1 LIDGLV
7 VAVYPISVHQTLR
20 TADLFIS
27 LVILIISALSIH
39 SSFAGRTAATSA
51 PQSQLDDS
59 TIVIHLPGEPAS
71 LDWNLANRRIDSLV
85 INSLQEGLIEAG
97 PHHKTIAVLA
107 KSWEISAEGQ
117 TYTFHIRDDVRWSDG
132 KLLVAQHFVDSW
144 KRLLSPLTSTSNGY
158 FLSEVLGAEN
168 YRKGKDSDF
177 SNVAI
182 KALSS
187 STIQIKLKRPLRN
200 WIWNFAESP
209 TFPIR
214 QDLIDRFGAKSWA
227 TPGNMVTLGPYI
239 LVSHDLDAGYTLR
252 RNPRYFRAS
261 SLRIRE
267 ADYKILSDIQAE
279 QDFINHKLD
288 LICYLSDTKK
298 LPRAALPFLRWSEAN
313 TTKRLE
319 FNTQRFPLSNPDI
332 REAIASVIDRQKLT
346 SLLGQGFT
354 VGTSAAPTSM
364 STHLSK
370 GGAQP
375 DPIKARETLRDAHI
389 DSLSLEILVPMFDE
403 HAEVNIRTA
412 EAIQKILVK
421 ELHADVT
428 IQRAETE
435 QLYTLLRDTQQ
446 YSLLLRD
453 WTGTNDP
460 DEFYAFYASF
470 SKKSTT
476 WSSGSYDKIL
486 EESRA
491 EKSATKRA
499 ALYRQLDSILTTESF
514 AVIPLFYSSDG
525 MLVSHRVLGFN
536 AKDAEPCKIKNLR
549 T

>member
-1 LIDGLV
+1 
-7 VAVYPISVHQTLR
+7 VHQILR
-20 TADLFIS
+20 TAIPLS
-27 LVILIISALSIH
+27 LGICLSSGIAALSVAAP
-39 SSFAGRTAATSA
+39 SSPA
-51 PQSQLDDS
+51 QLPTQPNDT
-59 TIVIHLPGEPAS
+59 TIIVHLPGEPAS
-71 LDWNLANRRIDSLV
+71 LDWNLANRRIDRLV
-85 INSLQEGLIEAG
+85 INNLQEGLIEAG
-97 PHHKTIAVLA
+97 PHHEPVPVLA
-107 KSWEISAEGQ
+107 KSWEISSDGQ
-117 TYTFHIRDDVRWSDG
+117 TYTFHIRDDVHWSDG
-132 KLLVAQHFVDSW
+132 KLLIAQHFVDSW

-168 YRKGKDSDF
+168 YRKGKNSDF
-177 SNVAI
+177 SDVAI

-187 STIQIKLKRPLRN
+187 TTIQVKLKRPLRN
-200 WIWNFAESP
+200 WVWNFAQSP

-227 TPGNMVTLGPYI
+227 TPGNIVTLGPYA
-239 LVSHDLDAGYTLR
+239 LVSHDLDAGFILR
-252 RNPRYFRAS
+252 RNPHYFRAS
-261 SLRIRE
+261 EVRIKE
-267 ADYKILSDIQAE
+267 IDYKILSDIEAE
-279 QDFINHKLD
+279 TDFVSHKLD

-298 LPRAALPFLRWSEAN
+298 LPRAALPFVRWSEAN

-332 REAIASVIDRQKLT
+332 REAIASVIDRKKLT
-346 SLLGQGFT
+346 SQLGQGFA

-370 GGAQP
+370 GGAHL
-375 DPIKARETLRDAHI
+375 DPIKARETLRNAHI
-389 DSLSLEILVPMFDE
+389 DNLTLEILVPMFDE

-412 EAIQKILVK
+412 EAIQKMLAK

-428 IQRAETE
+428 LQRAETE

-476 WSSGSYDKIL
+476 WSSPSYDKIL

-491 EKSATKRA
+491 EKSTTKRA
-499 ALYRQLDSILTTESF
+499 ALYRQLDSILTVENF

-525 MLVSHRVLGFN
+525 MLVSRRVSGFN
-536 AKDAEPCKIKNLR
+536 AEDAEPCRIR
-549 T
+549 TLGLE

>member
-1 LIDGLV
+1 MIDGLAA
-7 VAVYPISVHQTLR
+7 AVYPIFVHPILKTVAL
-20 TADLFIS
+20 IS
-27 LVILIISALSIH
+27 LGIFAH
-39 SSFAGRTAATSA
+39 SSFAGTTAAA
-51 PQSQLDDS
+51 AQSQQDDS
-59 TIVIHLPGEPAS
+59 TIVVHLPGEPAS

-97 PHHKTIAVLA
+97 PHHEPVPVLA
-107 KSWEISAEGQ
+107 KSWEISADGQ
-117 TYTFHIRDDVRWSDG
+117 TYTFHIREDVHWSDG

-168 YRKGKDSDF
+168 FRKGKDSDF
-177 SNVAI
+177 SDVAI

-227 TPGNMVTLGPYI
+227 TPGNMVTLGPYV
-239 LVSHDLDAGYTLR
+239 LVSHDLDSGFTLR
-252 RNPRYFRAS
+252 RNSHYFRAS
-261 SLRIRE
+261 SVRIKE

-288 LICYLSDTKK
+288 LICYLAETKK
-298 LPRAALPFLRWSEAN
+298 LPKAVLPFLRWSEAN

-332 REAIASVIDRQKLT
+332 REAIASVIDRKKLT

-370 GGAQP
+370 GGAHP
-375 DPIKARETLRDAHI
+375 DPIKARETLRNAHI

-412 EAIQKILVK
+412 EAIQGMLVK
-421 ELHADVT
+421 DLHADVT
-428 IQRAETE
+428 LQRAETE

-491 EKSATKRA
+491 EKSATRRA

-525 MLVSHRVLGFN
+525 MLVSHRVSGFN
-536 AKDAEPCKIKNLR
+536 PKDPEPCKIKNLGLDGK
-549 T
+549 